1 MKSLILSSRLSSA
14 SLWKE
19 ETHRLIRSMSK
30 EDQKAIGEAEK
41 NNDYTAPKFQE
52 ALDRYLKM
60 TFRIILRTT
69 QTSLN
74 AWEERKIWEMSLIT
88 PLGVLVS
95 FNPLAT
101 SKTMKSRR
109 N

>member
-1 MKSLILSSRLSSA
+1 
-14 SLWKE
+14 
-19 ETHRLIRSMSK
+19 MSK

-95 FNPLAT
+95 FNRLAT

>member
-14 SLWKE
+14 SLRKE
-19 ETHRLIRSMSK
+19 ETHRLIRSVSK

-52 ALDRYLKM
+52 AFDRYLKM

-74 AWEERKIWEMSLIT
+74 AWVERKI
-88 PLGVLVS
+88 
-95 FNPLAT
+95 
-101 SKTMKSRR
+101 
-109 N
+109 